1 MAFPRKLLADHED
14 IVVEL
19 RPHWIALVLPIFVTL
34 VIVAALIL
42 GLTYIPDSWPSWLRW
57 TLFIV
62 GVVLI
67 VFTALRDIVDW
78 VTSLFVVTTERL
90 VHRSGWFAK
99 KSMEIPLENINDVHF
114 NQSIF
119 ERIIGAGDLTIE
131 SAGEFGQQRFSNIRN
146 PEHLQK
152 VIYEESEKNKNRM
165 YAPRSAAGS
174 PPPAAPASV
183 ADELAKLDR
192 LRADGVLTDEEF
204 RAQTAKLLGEG

>member
-165 YAPRSAAGS
+165 YAGRPSGPS
-174 PPPAAPASV
+174 GPASV
-183 ADELAKLDR
+183 ADEIAKLDR
-192 LRADGVLTDEEF
+192 LRADGVISEEEF
-204 RAQTAKLLGEG
+204 QRQKAKLLS

>member
-67 VFTALRDIVDW
+67 VFTAMRDIVDW

-165 YAPRSAAGS
+165 YAGRPSGPS
-174 PPPAAPASV
+174 GPASV
-183 ADELAKLDR
+183 ADEIAKLDR
-192 LRADGVLTDEEF
+192 LRADGVISEEEF
-204 RAQTAKLLGEG
+204 QRQKAKLLA